1 MLNCELRKRNHYKL
15 GLNSIYMNYDEL
27 YEYLRKEK
35 YSEQLQVLPKNFVI
49 ELGEYFKEKKQGLVQ
64 GDMFSNDSLSEKKQ
78 FENSISIF
86 KELMLRRKK
95 KILNLVFVASET
107 GIMKKDFG
115 NLLLFEQELFDNLI
129 NSVNGADKS
138 LNDLLIGKDAVERE
152 FKHKMVLMEDDM
164 QEFVDMEGKLIGPFN
179 KGALI
184 NIDGRIADMLVSDG
198 KAKMV
203 DE

>member
-1 MLNCELRKRNHYKL
+1 
-15 GLNSIYMNYDEL
+15 MNYDEL

-49 ELGEYFKEKKQGLVQ
+49 ELGEYFREKKQGLVQ

-129 NSVNGADKS
+129 NSVNEADKS
-138 LNDLLIGKDAVERE
+138 LNDLLIGKDAVEKE